1 MDTQKIL
8 KKRDKKHKK
17 EKNEKKAKQYSSEPS
32 DEGEDVPVEQPP
44 QINSE
49 ESGDDD
55 SAHEDQRDAVDIK
68 KISIVAEP
76 GHSAAEADAKAESK
90 FLK

>member
-17 EKNEKKAKQYSSEPS
+17 DKKEKKTKHYSSEPS
-32 DEGEDVPVEQPP
+32 DEGENVPVEQ
-44 QINSE
+44 QINNE
-49 ESGDDD
+49 ESSDD
-55 SAHEDQRDAVDIK
+55 AGHEDQRDAVDIK